1 MGTTNV
7 KEGNLTMPRE
17 QQFNIALNQLMELYE
32 DVPLNMRIAIL
43 ATAVMTN
50 RADLV
55 LFQDVFAH
63 FQRIYKGLELKGT
76 LVYLNGECKF
86 NIEGYN
92 LLRNLTSLCDIIQY
106 ELK

>member
-1 MGTTNV
+1 MEKPTLS
-7 KEGNLTMPRE
+7 KPRE
-17 QQFNIALNQLMELYE
+17 QQFDIALKQFMELYN
-32 DVPLNMRIAIL
+32 DVPLNIRIAVL
-43 ATAVMTN
+43 ATTIVAN
-50 RADLV
+50 RADV
-55 LFQDVFAH
+55 ALFQDVFAH

-92 LLRNLTSLCDIIQY
+92 LLRNLTELCDIIQY

>member
-7 KEGNLTMPRE
+7 NEGNLKMPRDE
-17 QQFNIALNQLMELYE
+17 QFNIALNQLMELYS
-32 DVPLNMRIAIL
+32 DVPLNLRIAIL
-43 ATAVMTN
+43 ATTVLTN
-50 RADLV
+50 RADVV

-63 FQRIYKGLELKGT
+63 FQRIYNGLELKGS
-76 LVYLNGECKF
+76 LVYLNGQLKF

-92 LLRNLTSLCDIIQY
+92 LLRNLTELCDIIQY